1 MGEEPLPVGNDLE
14 MGIGGGGG
22 APTASSG
29 DWKIPPPTGNPL
41 KGRFEEAGV
50 PLKDGV
56 TAAAV
61 TGAEGW
67 ATLLPLLRAA
77 EEATVA
83 AGAAEGVVTKAVA
96 AAC

>member
-1 MGEEPLPVGNDLE
+1 M
-14 MGIGGGGG
+14 
-22 APTASSG
+22 
-29 DWKIPPPTGNPL
+29 
-41 KGRFEEAGV
+41 
-50 PLKDGV
+50 
-56 TAAAV
+56 AAAV

-96 AAC
+96 AACCGGGAAVDVWTVFGCWLEQVQSLTQYVFYISVNITRGLHSSLDNKK